1 MLMQAGG
8 TYEAVELW
16 VICPHFFDVRIYIS
30 LYILNRALIEPPED
44 WSRSRAYCEVKLKFR

>member
-30 LYILNRALIEPPED
+30 LYILNRALNMNRPKIGAGQE
-44 WSRSRAYCEVKLKFR
+44 RTVK

>member
-16 VICPHFFDVRIYIS
+16 VICPHFLDVRIIIIHIKPRFEY
-30 LYILNRALIEPPED
+30 EPLED
-44 WSRSRAYCEVKLKFR
+44 WSRSRSYCEVVNFKFR